1 MIDFWKEYV
10 KGLWRR
16 KDISGLEREII
27 VTKNTFVF
35 YIKKLEI
42 DLIVNLLYNLL
53 TFVIHSSIKRV
64 KFIDI
69 IAFAI

>member
-1 MIDFWKEYV
+1 MEGK
-10 KGLWRR
+10 

-27 VTKNTFVF
+27 VTKNNLVF

-42 DLIVNLLYNLL
+42 DLIVNLLYNLI
-53 TFVIHSSIKRV
+53 TFVFDSSIKRV